1 MSLRQSL
8 LRCVP
13 VMLKI
18 DCIQTLPIV
27 APLIRDGEGCS
38 VMWCLSVLNNDQAI
52 GILQKAILGLIKK
65 QGVDAL
71 LLFYNSMNDY
81 VSVCN
86 ELLDNP

>member
-1 MSLRQSL
+1 
-8 LRCVP
+8 
-13 VMLKI
+13 MLKI

-81 VSVCN
+81 VSVFN